1 MEVKILGT
9 VSPYCSKN
17 NNCPGFLIT
26 SGDTKILLDCGN
38 GITNEMILT
47 KDLENLTIIISHLHR
62 DHYGDLLS
70 LGSASFVYHNLGY
83 LSSRIKVLLPPPN
96 VYKTSE
102 SYLDADGW
110 GSSRIVEKEIIDYT
124 FLNNLG
130 ELQYFDIETYNP
142 NRKIKIGN
150 LEVSFSLN
158 PHDINSYSIKVEDD
172 KTSLVYS
179 GDTGYKG
186 NTLERFAKGTNLLIC
201 ESTFLRGQTRNK
213 DYHLYAHEAAE
224 IARICEP
231 NKLILTHFW
240 PDIDK
245 RKYLSEALP
254 IYPHTEVAEEGKIL
268 KLI

>member
-1 MEVKILGT
+1 MEIKVLGT
-9 VSPYCSKN
+9 VSPYCSGTK
-17 NNCPGFLIT
+17 NCPGFLIT

-38 GITNEMILT
+38 GITREMDLT
-47 KDLENLTIIISHLHR
+47 KDLENLTVIISHLHR

-70 LGSASFVYHNLGY
+70 LASASYVYHNLGY
-83 LSSRIKVLLPPPN
+83 LDEKVKVLLPPPN
-96 VYKTSE
+96 IYKASE
-102 SYLDADGW
+102 YYTDDDGW
-110 GSSRIVEKEIIDYT
+110 GASRTVDKEIIDYT

-142 NRKIKIGN
+142 YRKIKIGD
-150 LEVSFSLN
+150 LEISFALN
-158 PHDINSYSIKVEDD
+158 PHDVNSYSIKVEDE
-172 KTSLVYS
+172 KTSIVYS

-186 NTLERFAKGTNLLIC
+186 NSLEKFAKGTNILIC
-201 ESTFLRGQTRNK
+201 ESTFLRGQIRK
-213 DYHLYAHEAAE
+213 QDYHLYAHEAAK

-245 RKYLSEALP
+245 QKYLEEALP
-254 IYPHTEVAEEGKIL
+254 IYPNTEVAEEGQLL